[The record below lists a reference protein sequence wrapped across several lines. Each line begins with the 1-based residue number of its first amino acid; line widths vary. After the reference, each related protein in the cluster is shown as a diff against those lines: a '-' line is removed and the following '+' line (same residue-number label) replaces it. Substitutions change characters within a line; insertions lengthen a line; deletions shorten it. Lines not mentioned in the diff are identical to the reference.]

1 MESIESIMDKLWT
14 LGLRSIIFEQVC
26 VPVRLNRVG
35 IIRRSK
41 NLNLATKVRK
51 IESAMDGKCVS
62 FPTSGS
68 LYLLK
73 TSTRL

>member
-41 NLNLATKVRK
+41 NLNLAKVRK